1 MNGKKAR
8 DIRNE
13 SNDKLKLMTE
23 EEDHQKVAEDMARSI
38 AKMYEDRDKKALG
51 ARDHLVSQLEVTT
64 DKYRTANGVMSA
76 LDTVRL
82 VAGSYAGNDLLS
94 DIAMAKGVAI
104 VMAHK
109 AQEMRDK
116 AQGLDP
122 EKMDQLCDDFYDK
135 EFAESESTTV
145 IEMVVELMLLQLCQN
160 VGSAAQDVADF
171 CKTADEEI
179 EKARKDLRDYCGQHG
194 LSFEELCG
202 PHDNCPDCLCMSCE
216 KDCKDGKQIMP
227 GQSAYD
233 VCQDFEGKEG

>member
-13 SNDKLKLMTE
+13 NNDKLKLMAE
-23 EEDHQKVAEDMARSI
+23 EEDHQKVAEDMAKSI

-82 VAGSYAGNDLLS
+82 VAGSYAGDDLLG
-94 DIAMAKGVAI
+94 DIGMAKDVAI

-122 EKMDQLCDDFYDK
+122 EDMDQLCDDFYDK
-135 EFAESESTTV
+135 EFAESDTSTAV
-145 IEMVVELMLLQLCQN
+145 EMVIELMLLQLCQN
-160 VGSAAQDVADF
+160 VGPAAQDVADF
-171 CKTADEEI
+171 CRTADEEI
-179 EKARKDLRDYCGQHG
+179 EKARKDLQEYCGKHG
-194 LSFEELCG
+194 LDFDAVCAGHPEE
-202 PHDNCPDCLCMSCE
+202 
-216 KDCKDGKQIMP
+216 
-227 GQSAYD
+227 
-233 VCQDFEGKEG
+233 